1 MISNSGSFD
10 SLCRIEA
17 VVQSKTVHTKFSPFT
32 PFDRSTVSVSGSLMG
47 DAALMI
53 SLYPEF
59 PADVMSSL
67 ASQGEFIFVVDRSGS
82 MDCSM
87 HHGNDAQMRI
97 ESARVR
103 FTVSDMMH

>member
-1 MISNSGSFD
+1 MVFLNCK
-10 SLCRIEA
+10 SLWIKA
-17 VVQSKTVHTKFSPFT
+17 FAKLINVNVA
-32 PFDRSTVSVSGSLMG
+32 GSLMG
-47 DAALMI
+47 DPALMI

-82 MDCSM
+82 MGCKM

-103 FTVSDMMH
+103 CQISDMTQ

>member
-1 MISNSGSFD
+1 MILLY
-10 SLCRIEA
+10 SL
-17 VVQSKTVHTKFSPFT
+17 T
-32 PFDRSTVSVSGSLMG
+32 PLSVSGSLMG
-47 DAALMI
+47 DPALMI

-82 MDCSM
+82 MDCKM

-103 FTVSDMMH
+103 YRISDMMH